1 MYLVAYLLW
10 NPTPFSRY
18 FCSCSLRGWIRRD
31 WLWTAEGKPP
41 ETGPGPVQG
50 IELPMAE
57 QQHPRQNSSLA
68 KPVKKLCATLAR
80 TVMMEGNSIQNQL
93 NVVNQKSS
101 QPYLNKGN
109 SRFCGK
115 NAQAQSM
122 LSKLCKCWHHFLKRS
137 LHQNQNQNKI
147 PSVHEL

>member
-1 MYLVAYLLW
+1 MYLMTYLLW

-18 FCSCSLRGWIRRD
+18 VCGCSLRGWIRRD

-41 ETGPGPVQG
+41 QTGPGPVQG
-50 IELPMAE
+50 IELPMAK

-80 TVMMEGNSIQNQL
+80 TVMMEGNSIPNQL
-93 NVVNQKSS
+93 NVVNRNSS

-115 NAQAQSM
+115 TPRVCYQNLQM
-122 LSKLCKCWHHFLKRS
+122 LTPLYILKRS
-137 LHQNQNQNKI
+137 LYQNQNKNKI
-147 PSVHEL
+147 PSVHEI